1 MTNYSVSCIFSYPS
15 NHHMI
20 LKKQK
25 KVLFYEKSTKNQPAQ
40 KKNTYIRHVFNKLF
54 YVYPEHKNKSM
65 NRTI

>member
-1 MTNYSVSCIFSYPS
+1 MTNYSVACIFSYPS

-25 KVLFYEKSTKNQPAQ
+25 KVLFYKKSTKKQPAQ
-40 KKNTYIRHVFNKLF
+40 KKIRILDMYLINFI
-54 YVYPEHKNKSM
+54 YVYPEHKNKSI